1 MNKAINN
8 SSTIPAR
15 ATWQRALRVAG
26 VLLILLGAGGY
37 LMKRERVSGQIKI
50 GGQNLDQLALKPPAS
65 STAVNP
71 APPPSII
78 DEPRVKPVKPTPS
91 PSATPTP
98 VRPIRPIKPIRPILR
113 PTPFPRPAPAE
124 ALPGDGP
131 DDGSGKR
138 PDGKS
143 DEKSARPSPPPAPVI
158 PPTPKPTAPPPRP
171 TPTPDEVLYYR
182 IDPNPTPVAP
192 TPPQPLFHQ
201 EEVEGDYPGRLEKGS
216 LERVRIRFV
225 RKLVEK
231 PTQTDQTTTNGDRT
245 GIAQSIDPVPGRPLT
260 VPIEESQGTDYQA
273 WIRCRLQSGSIEI
286 IPTESATSP
295 WRPLAKELTLEWE
308 WTIRTTSPSLRQ
320 NLEAEMEIEW
330 RPTSKNEKTISR
342 RLWKETLT
350 ITVADP
356 LLKSDQL
363 NVVTP
368 LLGGS
373 GALLM
378 LIGALPIRRRKIEPE
393 MRAEKPS
400 DRNVKAI
407 PPAPEPREAPIGAEK
422 APDVG
427 SKSSVT
433 APIAAANLDLTAS
446 PEQDVVECSVFA
458 PPLAP
463 QGETI
468 MIQVFAH
475 LEDLGAEAA
484 RLAIQFDPTARSR
497 GVKTLSSRIARGSEL
512 MFHLTLSRTI
522 SQPPSTVEIA
532 DPIQSLVWM
541 GDTESVQ
548 FIVGIPADCRLGNL
562 AGKVTIS
569 QETVPIGQIS
579 FLLRVVPAGTPVP
592 ETSAE
597 PMEPVGAEAHAYR
610 YTFISYA
617 SEDRDK
623 VLARVQM
630 LDQMGIKYFQD
641 LLSLDPGQR
650 WEKELYRNIDQCD
663 LFLLFWSA
671 AAKRSDW
678 VQKEVDYA
686 INRKGGNDAAPPEIK
701 PVIIEGPPLI
711 EPPEKLKHLHFNDR
725 LIYFMNRQ
733 TRQTP

>member
-1 MNKAINN
+1 
-8 SSTIPAR
+8 
-15 ATWQRALRVAG
+15 
-26 VLLILLGAGGY
+26 
-37 LMKRERVSGQIKI
+37 
-50 GGQNLDQLALKPPAS
+50 
-65 STAVNP
+65 
-71 APPPSII
+71 
-78 DEPRVKPVKPTPS
+78 
-91 PSATPTP
+91 
-98 VRPIRPIKPIRPILR
+98 
-113 PTPFPRPAPAE
+113 
-124 ALPGDGP
+124 
-131 DDGSGKR
+131 
-138 PDGKS
+138 
-143 DEKSARPSPPPAPVI
+143 
-158 PPTPKPTAPPPRP
+158 
-171 TPTPDEVLYYR
+171 
-182 IDPNPTPVAP
+182 
-192 TPPQPLFHQ
+192 
-201 EEVEGDYPGRLEKGS
+201 
-216 LERVRIRFV
+216 
-225 RKLVEK
+225 
-231 PTQTDQTTTNGDRT
+231 
-245 GIAQSIDPVPGRPLT
+245 VPGRPLT

-273 WIRCRLQSGSIEI
+273 WIRCRLQSDSIEI

-308 WTIRTTSPSLRQ
+308 WTIRTTSSFLRQ

-342 RLWKETLT
+342 RLWKETLSV
-350 ITVADP
+350 TVADP

-400 DRNVKAI
+400 ARNVTAI
-407 PPAPEPREAPIGAEK
+407 PPAPGPREAQIGAEK

-427 SKSSVT
+427 SMSSVT
-433 APIAAANLDLTAS
+433 APMAAANLDLTAS

-512 MFHLTLSRTI
+512 MFHLTLSRTL
-522 SQPPSTVEIA
+522 SQPPSIVEIA

-678 VQKEVDYA
+678 VLKEVDYA

-733 TRQTP
+733 AR